1 MSSVTV
7 TMTTDAGS
15 CPVATNFA
23 IVHGL
28 TGNATVPANSTKSLS
43 ELGMAKAN
51 WPTVSM
57 LETNANQD
65 ACKGAKLTFAFT
77 GVAAG

>member
-1 MSSVTV
+1 M
-7 TMTTDAGS
+7 A
-15 CPVATNFA
+15 
-23 IVHGL
+23 
-28 TGNATVPANSTKSLS
+28 NATVPANSTKSLS
-43 ELGMAKAN
+43 DLGLAKAK

-65 ACKGAKLTFAFT
+65 GCKGAKLTFAFT